1 MAENKSQGKNNSV
14 IGTIV
19 IAAFVVFFLGL
30 GGQSSRLT
38 CKHARG
44 SSLTNC
50 VNQVKLLWVIPLGT
64 HTINSVIG
72 AELIYSEGYE
82 GAATYRVELR
92 TAQGNVPLT
101 SMYTS
106 GDYTKRDVV
115 DQINAY
121 VQTTNPKPLEL
132 TEPGMLS
139 GENFFCTL
147 IWLPIAW
154 GLSKAWGGIKSLFSR
169 GESAQ

>member
-14 IGTIV
+14 AGIIV

-50 VNQVKLLWVIPLGT
+50 VNQAKLLWLIPLGT
-64 HTINSVIG
+64 YSINSVVG
-72 AELIYSEGYE
+72 AQLGSSDAQEG
-82 GAATYRVELR
+82 GTVYRVELR
-92 TAQGNVPLT
+92 TPQGLVPLT
-101 SMYTS
+101 SVYTS
-106 GDYTKRDVV
+106 GHYAKQNVV

-132 TEPGMLS
+132 SEPGMLS
-139 GENFFCTL
+139 GENFFCML

-154 GLSKAWGGIKSLFSR
+154 GLSKAWGGVKSLFGR
-169 GESAQ
+169 GESA